1 MMFNNPKRFLIS
13 NAQLK
18 TGLPVLLKNHNLTL
32 STVREERL
40 RAQLTS
46 LVRVNL
52 ACLGGANSCTPPLKC
67 SRGREKERQLPLCG
81 LTTPPHPRQQR
92 RTTAC
97 LFSLLVFLVSV
108 GPSLTYT
115 REGDGWIG
123 GSLQGVVGLCCCQA

>member
-1 MMFNNPKRFLIS
+1 MMFNNPKQLLIS
-13 NAQLK
+13 NAQVK
-18 TGLPVLLKNHNLTL
+18 TGLFVLLKNHVTL

-52 ACLGGANSCTPPLKC
+52 ACVGGANSCTPPTKLKQGKE
-67 SRGREKERQLPLCG
+67 RERQLPLRG
-81 LTTPPHPRQQR
+81 LTPAPSQHRW
-92 RTTAC
+92 TTTC